1 MPVTTP
7 PLADADAVDAPRSF
21 GILST
26 YPPTVCGLAT
36 FTAALARGL
45 EANGAVVG
53 LVRVAD
59 DATASDPRI
68 LAELRDN
75 SPTSVMDAADSL
87 NACDIAI
94 IQHEYGIYGGRD
106 GDDVLEVMSQLN
118 VPSIVVAHTV
128 LLDPTAHQRRV
139 LESVAEMAS
148 AVVVMTDAARSRLV
162 TRFDV
167 DASKVV
173 TIPHGAAMPPA
184 RDGRDRSASPVILTW
199 GLIGRGKGIEWAI
212 DAMME
217 LQDLTPRPS
226 YVIAGRTH
234 PKVLAYE
241 GEAYRDML
249 VERARTNGVSAS
261 VSFDPGYRDLPSLME
276 LIQSAAVVV
285 LPYDSRDQVTS
296 GVLVDAIA
304 AGRPVVATAFPHA
317 VELLSSGA
325 GIVVPHGDPSAL
337 ADAVRRVLTD
347 PGLAVSMSDEAARLA
362 PRLGWR
368 AIAGR
373 YGDLA
378 ERTLR
383 ASEPVPT

>member
-1 MPVTTP
+1 MRATAP
-7 PLADADAVDAPRSF
+7 PFAAVVAAAVPRSF
-21 GILST
+21 GVLST

-36 FTAALARGL
+36 FTAALTRGL
-45 EANGAVVG
+45 EANGAVVSV
-53 LVRVAD
+53 VRVAD
-59 DATASDPRI
+59 DSIASDPRV
-68 LAELRDN
+68 LAELANDT
-75 SPTSVMDAADSL
+75 PASVTQTVDCL
-87 NACDIAI
+87 NECDIAI

-106 GDDVLEVMSQLN
+106 GDDVLDVMSRLT

-128 LLDPTAHQRRV
+128 LLDPSVHQREV
-139 LESVAEMAS
+139 LESVADMAS
-148 AVVVMTDAARSRLV
+148 AIVVMTDAARDRLV

-184 RDGRDRSASPVILTW
+184 RDGRDRSASPLVLTW

-212 DAMME
+212 DAMVD

-234 PKVLAYE
+234 PKVLAFE

-325 GIVVPHGDPSAL
+325 GLVVPHEDPSAL
-337 ADAVRRVLTD
+337 AAAVRRVLTE
-347 PGLAVSMSDEAARLA
+347 PGLATSMSSEAARLA

-383 ASEPVPT
+383 ASEPIPT